1 MRATREPEPDNG
13 RNALTFALGAVGG
26 LAIGMLL
33 SRRGVPQLPPLGQLQ
48 GDIRERARAAA
59 GSARA
64 VAGRLRPTR
73 LRRMTVEQD
82 ELTGLEDSV
91 INAFLGDGV
100 LRERGIDVGAISY
113 GIIELSGSVR
123 SSDEA
128 EHAVHVANGVDGV
141 RTVVNRLDVEGSKRT
156 KVKAKVEENV
166 EEGVEWT
173 GRMIGMNQR
182 RQGRQTEKRPEDDSQ
197 KQKHEALRDADEAQ
211 YAEDGIA
218 SGNPRLGAS
227 EDSTTKPRKFRE
239 DQLDN
244 QDPHGKN
251 AKYTLDEPPQE
262 LNTDAR
268 VGEGLKPAERLALE
282 QADVPVKP
290 HTGRHRKSDA

>member
-13 RNALTFALGAVGG
+13 RTALTFALGAVGG

-33 SRRGVPQLPPLGQLQ
+33 SRRGVPQLPPLGQLK
-48 GDIRERARAAA
+48 GDLRERARAAA

-64 VAGRLRPTR
+64 VAGRLRPAR
-73 LRRMTVEQD
+73 LRRMAVEQD

-91 INAFLGDGV
+91 INAFLGDAV
-100 LRERGIDVGAISY
+100 LCERGIDVGAISQ

-123 SSDEA
+123 SADEA

-156 KVKAKVEENV
+156 RSKTKVEQGED
-166 EEGVEWT
+166 EGVEWT
-173 GRMIGMNQR
+173 GRMVGMNQR
-182 RQGRQTEKRPEDDSQ
+182 RQGRKTEKLPVDESQ
-197 KQKHEALRDADEAQ
+197 KQQDEALRDADLAQ
-211 YAEDGIA
+211 YGEEDIA
-218 SGNPRLGAS
+218 YANPRLGAS
-227 EDSTTKPRKFRE
+227 EDNPTRPRKFRE

-290 HTGRHRKSDA
+290 NTGRHRKSDA